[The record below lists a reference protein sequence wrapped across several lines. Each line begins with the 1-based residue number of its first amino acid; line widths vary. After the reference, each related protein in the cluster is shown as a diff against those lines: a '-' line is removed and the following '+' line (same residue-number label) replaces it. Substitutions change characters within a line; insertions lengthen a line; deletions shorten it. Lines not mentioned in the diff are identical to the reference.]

1 MFDGCGFW
9 LRCKCRVGVS
19 RHGKPPVDALPSHAL
34 VADVIMDPHTTALP
48 EASHARGLKV
58 HHGKNMMNYAMPIAA
73 SFFDFPA
80 FFDWNGNVL

>member
-1 MFDGCGFW
+1 
-9 LRCKCRVGVS
+9 
-19 RHGKPPVDALPSHAL
+19 
-34 VADVIMDPHTTALP
+34 MDPHTTALP

-73 SFFDFPA
+73 SFFGFPA